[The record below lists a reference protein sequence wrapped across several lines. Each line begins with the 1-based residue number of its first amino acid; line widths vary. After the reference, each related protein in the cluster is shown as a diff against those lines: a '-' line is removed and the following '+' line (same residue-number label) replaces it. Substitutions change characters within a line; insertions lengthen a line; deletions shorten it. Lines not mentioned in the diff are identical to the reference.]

1 MPSPN
6 SSPNPADLSGLI
18 AAVTRSTEAAGLNQF
33 LDPTRWKVLGDYVR
47 PAQHKRGELLIAQG
61 DNDRKLYFV
70 ESGDLKVDL
79 HTEKGIVH
87 LAILGPGTVVGEGS
101 FFSHAV
107 RVATVSA
114 YSDCKVWTLTPT
126 DFDNLSRHHPHVALA
141 MAMALGAVLANR
153 MLDLSKRSAV
163 T

>member
-6 SSPNPADLSGLI
+6 SSSNPADLRGLI
-18 AAVTRSTEAAGLNQF
+18 AAVTRSTEGAGLNRF
-33 LDPTRWKVLGDYVR
+33 LDPTRWKVLVDYVR

-79 HTEKGIVH
+79 RTEKGIVH

-114 YSDCKVWTLTPT
+114 YSDCKVWTLTPA